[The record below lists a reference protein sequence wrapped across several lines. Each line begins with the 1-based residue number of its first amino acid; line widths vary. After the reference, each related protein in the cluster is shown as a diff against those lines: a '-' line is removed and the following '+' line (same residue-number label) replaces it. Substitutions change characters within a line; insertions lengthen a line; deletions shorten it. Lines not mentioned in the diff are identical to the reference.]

1 MQTKGKKGFTNEE
14 VIVESQGMQDSNNL
28 EDNEENFLSV
38 SDQKEIDW
46 FLEKKIGNFSGENLD
61 LWDNFVG
68 IFEKSKGW
76 DKYGQETLV
85 ELLSSMLWF
94 EY

>member
-28 EDNEENFLSV
+28 EDNEDNFLSV

-46 FLEKKIGNFSGENLD
+46 FL
-61 LWDNFVG
+61 
-68 IFEKSKGW
+68 
-76 DKYGQETLV
+76 
-85 ELLSSMLWF
+85 
-94 EY
+94 